1 MNMTERLI
9 GLRRF
14 VGKVGFLLFL
24 ALLPFGLCR
33 AAEGAVSDV
42 DVLPPLADSVM
53 ALIRTNASKGL
64 SERISIVTNAPLTV
78 SDKVQAL
85 GVMLAGEK
93 REAQRRL
100 AHLVVRLADDES
112 FVYVRRLMLEPGWHP
127 QIHSALMSGTLKRS
141 NSVKLPVLMD
151 LARKQDHP
159 QREEAKQLLAHL
171 LAVDH
176 GSDWAAW
183 EKAMKTWLIT
193 HP

>member
-1 MNMTERLI
+1 MNMTERWM
-9 GLRRF
+9 GLRWF

-24 ALLPFGLCR
+24 GLLPFGLCR
-33 AAEGAVSDV
+33 AAEGTASDA

-64 SERISIVTNAPLTV
+64 SERISIVTNAPLTL

-85 GVMLAGEK
+85 GVMLAGEN

-100 AHLVVRLADDES
+100 AHLVVRLSDDDS
-112 FVYVRRLMLEPGWHP
+112 FRFVRRLILEPGWHP
-127 QIHSALMSGTLKRS
+127 QVHSALMTGTLKRA
-141 NSVKLPVLMD
+141 NAVKLPVLLD

-159 QREEAKQLLAHL
+159 LREEAKQLLGHL

-176 GSDWAAW
+176 GENWVAW
-183 EKAMKTWLIT
+183 EKSMKAWLST

>member
-1 MNMTERLI
+1 M
-9 GLRRF
+9 GWRRW
-14 VGKVGFLLFL
+14 VGKAGCLLFL
-24 ALLPFGLCR
+24 GLLQIGLCR
-33 AAEGAVSDV
+33 AAEGTGADA

-78 SDKVQAL
+78 SEKVQAL
-85 GVMLAGEK
+85 GVMLAGEN

-100 AHLVVRLADDES
+100 AHVVVRVSDDDS
-112 FVYVRRLMLEPGWHP
+112 FRYVRRLILEPGWHP

-141 NSVKLPVLMD
+141 NSVKLPVLLD

>member
-1 MNMTERLI
+1 MNMTERWMDLQRWVGRT
-9 GLRRF
+9 GL
-14 VGKVGFLLFL
+14 LL
-24 ALLPFGLCR
+24 LLGLLQVGLCR
-33 AAEGAVSDV
+33 AAEGSGSDA

-100 AHLVVRLADDES
+100 AHLVVRIADDDS
-112 FVYVRRLMLEPGWHP
+112 FKHVRRLILEPGWHP
-127 QIHSALMSGTLKRS
+127 QIHSALMSGTLKRA
-141 NSVKLPVLMD
+141 NSVKLPVLLD

-159 QREEAKQLLAHL
+159 LREEAKQLLGHL
-171 LAVDH
+171 LSVDH
-176 GSDWAAW
+176 GENWAAW
-183 EKAMKTWLIT
+183 EKSMKVWLVT